1 MNAFLMDAIPE
12 RRGEAQ
18 GVVGT
23 AMSAAM
29 AIGAFVA
36 GGLFAFGVAV
46 PFWTA
51 GVAGVVFALAA
62 FPGLRAAGRHSKVVS
77 D

>member
-1 MNAFLMDAIPE
+1 MDAVPE

-23 AMSAAM
+23 ALSGSM
-29 AIGAFVA
+29 AIGALVA
-36 GGLFAFGVAV
+36 GGLFAFGVGV
-46 PFWTA
+46 PFWVA

-62 FPGLRAAGRHSKVVS
+62 LPGLRAAGRQSVAAPKVH
-77 D
+77 